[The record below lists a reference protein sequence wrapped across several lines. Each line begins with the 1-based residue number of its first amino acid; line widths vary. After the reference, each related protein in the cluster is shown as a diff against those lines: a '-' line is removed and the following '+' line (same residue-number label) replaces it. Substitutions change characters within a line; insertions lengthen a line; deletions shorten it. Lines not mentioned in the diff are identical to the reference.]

1 MKKVI
6 KGKKLDTTTAKM
18 IGIAM
23 IDEDK
28 DIVETLYR
36 TKSGTYFIHNVY
48 RKSTTGKLETGEDI
62 YLISANEAVQW
73 AEKWLTP
80 AEYNRWF
87 GEGKADE
94 TVTVTVTLTS
104 KAYNILKK
112 EKELTGDT
120 YGEII
125 SYAIGLIQ

>member
-1 MKKVI
+1 M
-6 KGKKLDTTTAKM
+6 
-18 IGIAM
+18 
-23 IDEDK
+23 
-28 DIVETLYR
+28 
-36 TKSGTYFIHNVY
+36 
-48 RKSTTGKLETGEDI
+48 
-62 YLISANEAVQW
+62 ISANEAMQW

-104 KAYNILKK
+104 KAYNILKR
-112 EKELTGDT
+112 EKEITGDT

-125 SYAIGLIQ
+125 SYAIGLI

>member
-36 TKSGTYFIHNVY
+36 TKSGAYFIHNVY
-48 RKSTTGKLETGEDI
+48 R
-62 YLISANEAVQW
+62 
-73 AEKWLTP
+73 
-80 AEYNRWF
+80 
-87 GEGKADE
+87 
-94 TVTVTVTLTS
+94 
-104 KAYNILKK
+104 
-112 EKELTGDT
+112 
-120 YGEII
+120 
-125 SYAIGLIQ
+125 